1 MSVPMTPA
9 PRTRLPWWRRPPALA
24 AVGAAHLIGRLPPAR
39 IRAVLELARRGAPP
53 ATASQAKAARDAVM
67 AVSLS
72 CAGEGCL
79 PRSIA
84 TALLCR
90 MRGSWP
96 TWCAGV
102 RVHPFAAHAWVEAG
116 NRPVDEPP
124 ASYHRT
130 IVVPPLHRAVPR
142 TVAPLPSHP
151 RTPVPPSCPHSTDVP
166 PLSPQRAADPP
177 PDRHR
182 PDVPPPSPPGDDGTG
197 RRAES

>member
-1 MSVPMTPA
+1 MTPA
-9 PRTRLPWWRRPPALA
+9 PRTRLPWWRRPPVLA

-39 IRAVLELARRGAPP
+39 IRAVLELARRGAAP
-53 ATASQAKAARDAVM
+53 ATAEQAKAARDAVM

-90 MRGSWP
+90 LRGSWP

-116 NRPVDEPP
+116 NRPIDEPP

-130 IVVPPLHRAVPR
+130 IVVPPLDPHR

-151 RTPVPPSCPHSTDVP
+151 RT
-166 PLSPQRAADPP
+166 ADPP
-177 PDRHR
+177 PDHGRAA
-182 PDVPPPSPPGDDGTG
+182 VPPPSPPGDDGVG
-197 RRAES
+197 RRAGS